1 MAKTIELH
9 FINSEG
15 KVGKLSVDNPKEP
28 IDPVE
33 TKQVMDAII
42 AANIFAGS
50 NLNFISAKEVRLVEH
65 NKQGDGSCVS
75 KRKNRPPVTIFLH
88 VISLQ
93 R

>member
-28 IDPVE
+28 IDPVA
-33 TKQVMDAII
+33 TKLVMDTII

-50 NLNFISAKEVRLVEH
+50 NLTFVSAKEARLVEH
-65 NKQGDGSCVS
+65 N
-75 KRKNRPPVTIFLH
+75 VTGYEL
-88 VISLQ
+88 V
-93 R
+93 

>member
-28 IDPVE
+28 VDPVA
-33 TKQVMDAII
+33 TKLVMDTII

-50 NLNFISAKEVRLVEH
+50 NMTFVSAKEVRLVEH
-65 NKQGDGSCVS
+65 N
-75 KRKNRPPVTIFLH
+75 VTGYEL
-88 VISLQ
+88 V
-93 R
+93 